1 MKWDKIFANFVSN
14 KGLISKIHIWLI
26 QLNILKKK
34 KINLKKWPGDVSG
47 YFSREDIQM
56 ANRYMKRC
64 PTLLITE
71 MQIKTMVKYYITLD
85 RKGRRNTLDRGEGDD
100 RGWDGWMAS
109 PPQWTWIW
117 VNSKSWWWTGRPG
130 MLQSMG
136 LQRVR

>member
-1 MKWDKIFANFVSN
+1 
-14 KGLISKIHIWLI
+14 
-26 QLNILKKK
+26 
-34 KINLKKWPGDVSG
+34 
-47 YFSREDIQM
+47 
-56 ANRYMKRC
+56 MKRC

-85 RKGRRNTLDRGEGDD
+85 RMGRRNTLDRGEGDD

-109 PPQWTWIW
+109 LPQWTWIW

-136 LQRVR
+136 LQRVGHDWATELNWDRMDITKSLQIINASKSVEKRELSYAIGGGCKLMYPVCKKCMEVP